1 MLFIFALFALTYGQN
16 LCGATAEDCSWSINT
31 DGTVL
36 TITGTGKIQL
46 GPVPEDTFT

>member
-31 DGTVL
+31 DGTVSR
-36 TITGTGKIQL
+36 TY
-46 GPVPEDTFT
+46 